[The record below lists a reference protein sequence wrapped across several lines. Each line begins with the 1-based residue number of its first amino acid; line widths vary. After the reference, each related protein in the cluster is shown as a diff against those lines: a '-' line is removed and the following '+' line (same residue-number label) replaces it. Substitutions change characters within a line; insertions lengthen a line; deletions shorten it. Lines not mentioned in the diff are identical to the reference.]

1 MSNTP
6 PLKRLQ
12 VGLAILAVIFG
23 VAVCG
28 YRLGGWSLTDSVYM
42 TVTTLSMVGYR
53 DDLGATGM
61 TPELKVFTTVL
72 IVFGVGK
79 LPQVGNAIGK
89 GIRSFRRGQAGEK
102 DEEEEE
108 EPGPVKKK
116 PVARKNKTTTKKTA

>member
-12 VGLAILAVIFG
+12 VGLAILAVIFV

-28 YRLGGWSLTDSVYM
+28 YRLGGWSLMDSIYM

-53 DDLGATGM
+53 DDIGATGM

-72 IVFGVGK
+72 IVGVRHPGGG
-79 LPQVGNAIGK
+79 LVFNPGADTV
-89 GIRSFRRGQAGEK
+89 FQAGDTVIVLGQRDDIERFRA
-102 DEEEEE
+102 DH
-108 EPGPVKKK
+108 GI
-116 PVARKNKTTTKKTA
+116 